1 MDHHTPRG
9 VGGGRSGVNPHGKE
23 SPTINDESIAL
34 ACDVFDH
41 FCSATTLKSI
51 LGLHRHMCDLLKL
64 RPTNLPHFYPKLK
77 VKRYSTEFYAKH
89 KISCLFSVKIAV
101 MESKCVM
108 ETIGYSSES

>member
-9 VGGGRSGVNPHGKE
+9 VGGGRSGVNPHGRE

-77 VKRYSTEFYAKH
+77 VIRFSTEFYAKN
-89 KISCLFSVKIAV
+89 F
-101 MESKCVM
+101 
-108 ETIGYSSES
+108 